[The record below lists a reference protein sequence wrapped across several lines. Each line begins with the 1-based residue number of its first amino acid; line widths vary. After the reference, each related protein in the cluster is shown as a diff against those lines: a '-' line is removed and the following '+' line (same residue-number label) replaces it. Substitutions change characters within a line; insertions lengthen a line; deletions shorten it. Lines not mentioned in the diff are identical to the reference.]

1 MTELLID
8 GRLVAGGAGTF
19 DTVNPATEEPIG
31 PAADGDAAD
40 MDAAIASARSAFDD
54 SDWSRDVALRV
65 HCLRQLRAALNVE
78 IEELRAITV
87 AEVGAPVTFT
97 HGSHLQGPIDDLE
110 FSAGVVENYSWTTD
124 LGEATPMGIATR
136 RSLVR
141 EPYGVVGAITPF
153 NFPHQINLAKIGPAL
168 AAGNTVV
175 LKPAPE
181 TPWCAAHIG
190 RIIAEHTDFPPGV
203 VNIVTSSNPRI
214 GAQLSEDPRVDL
226 VSFTGSTA
234 TGAAVMAAAAGNITK
249 VCLELGGK
257 SAFVVLDDADLTRA
271 CGTAALAV
279 SRHAGQGCA
288 FTTRLLV
295 PRDRYDDAV
304 DAAATAM
311 AGIVVGDP
319 TDPATVCG
327 PLISARQRDRVQGYL
342 DLAVA
347 EGGSFACGGARPA
360 GLDRGYFV
368 APTVIRGLDN
378 SARVA
383 REEIFGPVLV
393 VLAHDGDDDAVRIAN
408 DSRYGLSAAVWSAD
422 PERAAQVAARLRT
435 GTVSVNGGVWYS
447 ADAPFGGYKQSGNGR
462 EMGVA
467 GFEEY
472 LETKVIASGG
482 AYMTEP
488 IVRTT

>member
-1 MTELLID
+1 VTDLLID
-8 GRLVAGGAGTF
+8 GRLVAGGSGTF
-19 DTVNPATEEPIG
+19 STVNPATEEPIG
-31 PAADGDAAD
+31 SAADGDAAD
-40 MDAAIASARSAFDD
+40 IDLAIGAARRAFDD
-54 SDWSRDVALRV
+54 SDWSHDVAFRV
-65 HCLRQLRAALNVE
+65 HCLRQLRTALNAE
-78 IEELRAITV
+78 IEELRAVTV

-97 HGSHLQGPIDDLE
+97 HGSHLQGPVNDLAYTAE
-110 FSAGVVENYSWTTD
+110 TAENYSWKTD
-124 LGEATPMGIATR
+124 LGIASPMGIASR
-136 RSLVR
+136 RELVR

-153 NFPHQINLAKIGPAL
+153 NFPHQINLAKLGPAL

-203 VNIVTSSNPRI
+203 VNIVTSSDPRI
-214 GAQLSEDPRVDL
+214 GARLSEDPRVDL

-234 TGAAVMAAAAGNITK
+234 TGAAVMAAAARTITK

-257 SAFVVLDDADLTRA
+257 SAFVVLDDAELTRA
-271 CGTAALAV
+271 CGAAALAV
-279 SRHAGQGCA
+279 ARHAGQGCA

-295 PRDRYDDAV
+295 PRHRYDDAV
-304 DAAATAM
+304 DAAAAAM
-311 AGIVVGDP
+311 ADIPVGEP

-327 PLISARQRDRVQGYL
+327 PLISARQRDRVRGYL
-342 DLAVA
+342 DLALA
-347 EGGSFACGGARPA
+347 ESGSFACGGGTPA
-360 GLDRGYFV
+360 GLNRGYFI

-378 SARVA
+378 SARTA

-393 VLAHDGDDDAVRIAN
+393 VLAHDGDDDAIRIAN
-408 DSRYGLSAAVWSAD
+408 DSPFGLSAAVWGAD
-422 PERAAQVAARLRT
+422 PERAGQVAARLRS

-447 ADAPFGGYKQSGNGR
+447 ADMPFGGYKQSGNGR
-462 EMGVA
+462 EMGLA

-472 LETKVIASGG
+472 LETKLIAGRVDM
-482 AYMTEP
+482 AEH